1 MAVARIVDN
10 QNVADTQQI
19 RDLIQQELSR
29 SVFASLIRQLQGGQ
43 QPVYT
48 TATQPTATTANEGTI
63 ICVSDAAAGS
73 KFQGS
78 VGGSWVNLG

>member
-10 QNVADTQQI
+10 QTVADTQEI
-19 RDLIQQELSR
+19 RTLIQQEMSR
-29 SVFASLIRQLQGGQ
+29 SVFANLIRQLQGGQ

-48 TATQPTATTANEGTI
+48 VATMPAASTANQGTI

-78 VGGSWVNLG
+78 VGGSWVSLG